1 MTSHIFIAGPC
12 AVESK
17 EQVLNTAAQ
26 LPADKVTF
34 FRAGLWKP
42 RTSPNSFQ
50 GVGQEGIAWLI
61 EVREKY
67 GLKIATEVAT
77 AEHVR
82 LCRDAGFDALW
93 IGARTVSD
101 PFAMQTLCDAL
112 KGYEGF
118 VLVKNPISDDIDL
131 WEGAI
136 QRLQMSGIQKIIAV
150 HRGIKP
156 SAYQPTEL
164 RNNPAWYMAVE
175 LCRRLPNIPIVCDP
189 SHISG
194 KAGLVPLIAQH
205 AMSLGL
211 DGLMV
216 EVHYQPD
223 KALSDK
229 EQQLTP
235 QQFAEMID
243 TISFRQQSTAE
254 NDLLQLREQIDSID
268 NQLWQLIEQ
277 RMTISNQIGEIK
289 RRNDMPVF
297 QPERYNKILKQRLL
311 WAEQHGINRNLVQ
324 TITQILHDAS
334 IQRQM

>member
-1 MTSHIFIAGPC
+1 MPRYIFIAGPC
-12 AVESK
+12 AAESE

-42 RTSPNSFQ
+42 RTLPNSFQ
-50 GVGQEGIAWLI
+50 GIGQEGIAWLI

-77 AEHVR
+77 ADHVR
-82 LCRDAGFDALW
+82 LCRNAGFDALW

-101 PFAMQTLCDAL
+101 PFAMQTLCGAL
-112 KGYEGF
+112 KGFEGC
-118 VLVKNPISDDIDL
+118 VLVKNPINDDIDL

-175 LCRRLPNIPIVCDP
+175 LRRRQPDIPIVCDP

-194 KAGLVPLIAQH
+194 KADLVPVIAQK

-216 EVHYQPD
+216 EVHCEPE

-235 QQFAEMID
+235 LQFAEMMG
-243 TISFRQQSTAE
+243 TINFRQQSTAE
-254 NDLLQLREQIDSID
+254 SDLLQLREQIDSID

-277 RMTISNQIGEIK
+277 RMKISGQIGEIK
-289 RRNDMPVF
+289 RQNGMPVF
-297 QPERYNKILKQRLL
+297 QPERYNKILLQRLR
-311 WAEQHGINRNLVQ
+311 WAEQHGLTSQLVNEIMQ
-324 TITQILHDAS
+324 TLHNAS
-334 IQRQM
+334 VQQQL